1 MTSTDGSRAAAST
14 FTPPVGYR
22 ACGLDDMGSMSDK
35 ELWVIRVPEGVDPA
49 SLDGVTIPR
58 EALASEHGVLA
69 SVEVPGDDTYDVLVA
84 TQTTAE
90 RVNEGPSQ
98 LIEMAGPSDDRVRL
112 DREFLRTPKSAG
124 VASELVSVS
133 ALVPRKGSLR
143 LAPIARRLYMARQAP
158 RAAHPDAASTPRP
171 RAQPWDRLKGT
182 FRPTGSQGP
191 APTQA
196 PRKDT
201 TEKKRKKDTD
211 EPKKKKKQKQ

>member
-1 MTSTDGSRAAAST
+1 MSTDGRAAPS

-35 ELWVIRVPEGVDPA
+35 ELWVLRVPEGVDAA
-49 SLDGVTIPR
+49 SLDGVTIPL
-58 EALASEHGVLA
+58 EALDEHGVLA

-112 DREFLRTPKSAG
+112 DREFLRTDKSAG

-143 LAPIARRLYMARQAP
+143 LAPITHRLYMARQAP
-158 RAAHPDAASTPRP
+158 RAAHKDAAPVART
-171 RAQPWDRLKGT
+171 RAQPWDRLKGI
-182 FRPTGSQGP
+182 FRPTGSQS
-191 APTQA
+191 AHA
-196 PRKDT
+196 PRKEAD
-201 TEKKRKKDTD
+201 KKRKKDAE